1 MAEVAIT
8 VEVAVAITTAAEEVV
23 VAGEVEEVGV
33 GATIP
38 RATRAG
44 TRWWTAGRSHMA
56 A

>member
-1 MAEVAIT
+1 MEVAIT
-8 VEVAVAITTAAEEVV
+8 VVEVAITTAAEEVEV
-23 VAGEVEEVGV
+23 VGEVEV